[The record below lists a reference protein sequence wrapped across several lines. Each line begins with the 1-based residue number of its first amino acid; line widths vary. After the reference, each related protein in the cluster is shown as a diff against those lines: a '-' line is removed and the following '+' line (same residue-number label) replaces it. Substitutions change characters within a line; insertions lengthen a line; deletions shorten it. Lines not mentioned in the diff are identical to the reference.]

1 MTAFTDIQYL
11 KGVGAKRAEIL
22 RTKGIDTVGALLR
35 FFPRKYL
42 DWTRVTPANSA
53 PFHEN
58 VCVRAKIVT
67 PIEEYNTKSKIIV
80 YKFIAE
86 DESGKFFV
94 SLFNQKFLAERLKF
108 GGEYLFY
115 GKLEGSFI
123 TRQMN
128 SPIIKP
134 VDYNVI
140 EPIYPASRDM
150 SSSQLSCLIK
160 TAVKTVEITE
170 TLPQIIIERNN
181 LCSLRF
187 AIENIHFPMSAAAF
201 EKAKHRLVFEELF
214 VLQTALSIIK
224 LKAHQKS
231 GCAITVNSFEEFQKS
246 LPFSLTNAQKR
257 VVLECISDMQ
267 SHRPMT
273 RLVQGDVGSGKTV
286 VAAALCDVV
295 AKNGF
300 QSALMAPTE
309 ILAEQHFNTFNNLSE
324 KSGLKCGLLTG
335 SMSPKKKSTVKEQLL
350 KGEIDLIIGTH
361 ALITDDVAFKNLG
374 LVITDEQHRFGVAQ
388 REKLTK
394 KGENPHTLVMSATPI
409 PQTLGLILYGDLDI
423 SVIDEYPKGR
433 QKIDTYLV
441 DSSYQ
446 ARIYKYIKKFL
457 DNGQQGYIVCPLV
470 EDGDELGLKSAKEYY
485 KTLCEN
491 EFSGYSLG
499 LLHGKMSA
507 KDKEKTMRK
516 FSNGEIQLLVATT
529 VIEVGIDVP
538 NAVIMLIQNADRFGL
553 SQLHQLRGRIGRGTL
568 KSDCI
573 LISDNQSSDTI
584 KRLEVIKNSTDGFE
598 IADKD
603 FELRGPGDFLGNRQH
618 GIPQMKIADIFADK
632 EVLFKAKKE
641 ALLLLEYDPK
651 LKYPENKEL
660 RQEVI
665 DLYKRLN
672 QK

>member
-67 PIEEYNTKSKIIV
+67 PIEEYNTKSKMVI

-150 SSSQLSCLIK
+150 SSSQLSRLIK

-170 TLPQIIIERNN
+170 TLPQIVIERNN

-187 AIENIHFPMSAAAF
+187 AIENIHFPMSREAF

-231 GCAITVNSFEEFQKS
+231 GCAITVNSFEDFQKS

-324 KSGLKCGLLTG
+324 KLGLKCGLLTG
-335 SMSPKKKSTVKEQLL
+335 SMSPKKKSAVKEQLL

-446 ARIYKYIKKFL
+446 ARIYKYVKKFL

-470 EDGDELGLKSAKEYY
+470 EDGDEVGLKSAKEYY

-516 FSNGEIQLLVATT
+516 FSTGEIQLLVATT

-553 SQLHQLRGRIGRGTL
+553 SQLHQLRGRIGRGSL

-641 ALLLLEYDPK
+641 SLLLLRYDPK
-651 LKYPENKEL
+651 LKFPENKEL

>member
-42 DWTRVTPANSA
+42 DWTKVTLANSA
-53 PFHEN
+53 PLHEN

-67 PIEEYNTKSKIIV
+67 PIEEYNTKSKMVI
-80 YKFIAE
+80 YKFVAE
-86 DESGKFFV
+86 DKSGKFFV

-115 GKLEGSFI
+115 GKFEGSFI

-150 SSSQLSCLIK
+150 SSSQLSRLIK
-160 TAVKTVEITE
+160 TAVKSVEIVE

-187 AIENIHFPMSAAAF
+187 AIENIHFPMSNEAF

-224 LKAHQKS
+224 LKSHQKS
-231 GCAITVNSFEEFQKS
+231 GCAITVNSFEDFQKS

-257 VVLECISDMQ
+257 VVLECISDMR
-267 SHRPMT
+267 SGRPMT

-324 KSGLKCGLLTG
+324 KLGIKCGLLTG
-335 SMSPKKKSTVKEQLL
+335 SMSPKKKSTVKEALL
-350 KGEIDLIIGTH
+350 KGEIELIIGTH

-409 PQTLGLILYGDLDI
+409 PQTLGLSLYGDLDI

-446 ARIYKYIKKFL
+446 ARIYKYVKKFL

-553 SQLHQLRGRIGRGTL
+553 SQLHQLRGRIGRGAL

-584 KRLEVIKNSTDGFE
+584 ERLEVIKNSTDGFE

-603 FELRGPGDFLGNRQH
+603 FELRGPGDFLGSRQH
-618 GIPQMKIADIFADK
+618 GIPQLKIADIFADK
-632 EVLFKAKKE
+632 NVLLKAKKE
-641 ALLLLEYDPK
+641 VEILLDYDPR
-651 LKYPENKEL
+651 LKFPENKEL

-672 QK
+672 EN